1 MITTRTPIAFVL
13 AAAMVTP
20 PGCVHR
26 LGGRPA
32 GVWELRGAV
41 VDASGDRLR
50 VRHKTGQVVEI
61 VLDDRTTVL
70 RNDKPE
76 ERSALRRGTR
86 VTVVIEPLAG
96 GAQRARIVRVYG
108 GGP

>member
-1 MITTRTPIAFVL
+1 MITTRTRIAFVL
-13 AAAMVTP
+13 AAAMITAA
-20 PGCVHR
+20 GCAHR
-26 LGGRPA
+26 VGGSLA

-41 VDASGDRLR
+41 VDAGVYRLR

-61 VLDDRTTVL
+61 VLDERTTVL

-96 GAQRARIVRVYG
+96 GAQRARIVSVYG
-108 GGP
+108 GGS

>member
-1 MITTRTPIAFVL
+1 MITTRTLNAFVL
-13 AAAMVTP
+13 AAAMVTAA
-20 PGCVHR
+20 GCAHR
-26 LGGRPA
+26 VGGSPA

-70 RNDKPE
+70 RNDQPE
-76 ERSALRRGTR
+76 ERSALRRGRR
-86 VTVVIEPLAG
+86 VTVVVEPLAG
-96 GAQRARIVRVYG
+96 GAQRARIVRIYG
-108 GGP
+108 GGS

>member
-1 MITTRTPIAFVL
+1 MNTTHTWIAFVL
-13 AAAMVTP
+13 AAAMLTAAGCAHRAGGS
-20 PGCVHR
+20 PG
-26 LGGRPA
+26 

-41 VDASGDRLR
+41 VDASSDRLR

-70 RNDKPE
+70 RNDTPE
-76 ERSALRRGTR
+76 ERSSLRRGAR

-108 GGP
+108 GGS

>member
-1 MITTRTPIAFVL
+1 MITTFTRSAFVL
-13 AAAMVTP
+13 AAAMVTAA
-20 PGCVHR
+20 GCAHR
-26 LGGRPA
+26 VGESPA
-32 GVWELRGAV
+32 GVWELRGSV

-76 ERSALRRGTR
+76 ERRALRRGTR
-86 VTVVIEPLAG
+86 VTVVIEPIGG

-108 GGP
+108 GGS